1 MPETFLKIGRHCRLV
16 TAALI
21 AGPWPGR
28 DLSDVEAHL
37 AAQPAARQALIVTGV
52 LGLLAA
58 LSFFAGQFG
67 LIGLAVFWLA
77 VILIVA

>member
-1 MPETFLKIGRHCRLV
+1 MPETMQKIGRHCRLV
-16 TAALI
+16 AAALI

-28 DLSDVEAHL
+28 DLSDVEA
-37 AAQPAARQALIVTGV
+37 AIASQPAGRQAVIVTGV
-52 LGLLAA
+52 LGLLAG

-67 LIGLAVFWLA
+67 LIGLAVFWIA